1 MAKILERNVAELIIV
16 SLILLVFLTSCGT
29 AKKIQEEPMKECCKK
44 TAQAVYEYEGWVVS
58 DCENCDEV
66 D

>member
-1 MAKILERNVAELIIV
+1 MVKVVEKNVAELIIV

-29 AKKIQEEPMKECCKK
+29 TKQTQKEPMRECCKK
-44 TAQAVYEYEGWVVS
+44 TVQAVYEYEGWVVS

>member
-1 MAKILERNVAELIIV
+1 MKKLLTITA
-16 SLILLVFLTSCGT
+16 ILLTLVGCGSSNYLPCP
-29 AKKIQEEPMKECCKK
+29 AYSQNQEQSMKECCKK
-44 TAQAVYEYEGWVVS
+44 TAQAVYEYEGLVVS

>member
-1 MAKILERNVAELIIV
+1 MKKIIEKNLAELIV
-16 SLILLVFLTSCGT
+16 TTVFIICFSSCGST
-29 AKKIQEEPMKECCKK
+29 KQIQEKPMKECCKK
-44 TAQAVYEYEGWVVS
+44 TAQAVYEYEEWVVN